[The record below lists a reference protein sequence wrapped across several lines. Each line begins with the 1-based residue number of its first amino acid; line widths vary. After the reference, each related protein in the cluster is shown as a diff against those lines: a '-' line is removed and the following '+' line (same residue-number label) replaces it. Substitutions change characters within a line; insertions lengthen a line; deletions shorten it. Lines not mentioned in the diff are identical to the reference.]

1 MSHGASQVTRATQ
14 STTKARFTQAEVWEK
29 VSEVQKEIGVLT
41 ARFAMLDKALR
52 SFAPS
57 SVMGPDV
64 VDIPA
69 IQRDCENSS
78 SLFHAIFNN
87 LDNQSSL
94 RNNAKAAVSQFTS
107 QCVLSELHRLG
118 ENIEANISS
127 MSSFSTIPQVMADTD
142 ESFQTLSNLL
152 TDLKEHREAEMKDL
166 EHTAVGY
173 MEKENSAVIAR
184 FDKATQSN
192 TIHLTAVEDGKQL
205 KKEISNRRKT
215 MSSNGKLTLEAL
227 EANKEKMEELS
238 KYEYLANGNIIDAKR
253 QLIAF
258 YSENSVLPKEFK
270 DTTSIPI
277 THIIPPHIEKC
288 KGKELAKIARLYIT
302 KLCW

>member
-1 MSHGASQVTRATQ
+1 MTRATQ
-14 STTKARFTQAEVWEK
+14 SAAKGKLSQAEVWDK
-29 VSEVQKEIGVLT
+29 VSAIQNGLSGFREQF
-41 ARFAMLDKALR
+41 ARLEMALR
-52 SFAPS
+52 THAPS
-57 SVMGPDV
+57 TVMGPDV

-78 SLFHAIFNN
+78 SLFHAVFNN

-94 RNNAKAAVSQFTS
+94 RNNAKSAVSQFTS

-152 TDLKEHREAEMKDL
+152 TDLKEHREAKMKDL

-238 KYEYLANGNIIDAKR
+238 KYEYLANEGSGVKFGVSGSKNKSRFYCGNRRI
-253 QLIAF
+253 
-258 YSENSVLPKEFK
+258 
-270 DTTSIPI
+270 
-277 THIIPPHIEKC
+277 
-288 KGKELAKIARLYIT
+288 
-302 KLCW
+302 